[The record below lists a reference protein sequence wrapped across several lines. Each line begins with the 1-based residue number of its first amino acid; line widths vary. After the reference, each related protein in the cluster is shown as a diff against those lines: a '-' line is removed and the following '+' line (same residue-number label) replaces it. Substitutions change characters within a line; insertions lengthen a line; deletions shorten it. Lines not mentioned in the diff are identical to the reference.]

1 MRQSRFLDQ
10 ERRLAVERR
19 IKYKG
24 TARIR
29 LDVLH
34 FQWNEPR
41 ELNQKNLE
49 RLKKCFRT
57 EGCRRLELENH
68 IPATIKESQLDEVIV
83 ASGISADALLSNLN
97 NDYPE
102 LKFPADYQLECLHG
116 RHRVQAGRE
125 TLPSR
130 DKWWTVDLYLEG
142 MSISNE

>member
-1 MRQSRFLDQ
+1 MRQSRLLDQ

-97 NDYPE
+97 DYPE

-130 DKWWTVDLYLEG
+130 DKWWTVDFYLEG